1 MPVGLKYPVK
11 VSLDR
16 LFLDPNNPRLA
27 NEHRPGYGNPGTFF
41 EDGVQAE
48 LEQQIRKKYR
58 VGALINSI
66 LGMGWTPVDAILVWE
81 PPPTPGRYL
90 VVEGN
95 TRTVALRTIRRNYER
110 ERARLARARDHR
122 SLDPGRALDQEAVVA
137 RYDRVIA
144 ATDELEVHPL
154 AARDAGE
161 LGELLPRLLGV
172 RHISHAQQW
181 KPYATNLYIY
191 SLYLDNFH
199 AACGD
204 VPLRLDD
211 GILEQV
217 AGLISISLW
226 KARRSI
232 QTAVAFSHFRDS
244 FEGRLP
250 EGDGFADQD
259 QGYFQRLLEPGYA
272 RQRFGLREED
282 LWLRPEME
290 EVLFRWAFAKPRSGA
305 YGSDNRNVLRSGDDI
320 SLWTRMARYDDQ
332 HKTSF
337 AQQLD
342 PERPEEAR
350 PMAELELDYL
360 AHRNQQSPLEAIQ
373 GLLGTLKR
381 VEVETLRAHRSQMR
395 PAIEELLRLG
405 HDFQAILNAID

>member
-1 MPVGLKYPVK
+1 MPVGLKYPIK

-27 NEHRPGYGNPGTFF
+27 NEHRPGYQNPAVFF
-41 EDGVQAE
+41 EEGVQVE

-58 VGALINSI
+58 VNGLINSI

-122 SLDPGRALDQEAVVA
+122 SLDPGRAVDQEEVVA

-154 AARDAGE
+154 AARNAEE

-172 RHISHAQQW
+172 RHITHAQQW

-191 SLYLDNFH
+191 SLYQGHFH
-199 AACGD
+199 TAYGD

-211 GILEQV
+211 AILEQV
-217 AGLISISLW
+217 AGLVSISLW
-226 KARRSI
+226 KTRRSV
-232 QTAVAFSHFRDS
+232 QTAVAFSHFRDG

-250 EGDGFADQD
+250 EGEAFTDQD

-272 RQRFGLREED
+272 RQRFSLREED
-282 LWLRPEME
+282 LWLRTEME

-305 YGSDNRNVLRSGDDI
+305 YGPDNRNIIRSGDDI
-320 SLWTRMARYDDQ
+320 ALWTRMARYDNQ

-373 GLLGTLKR
+373 GLLSTLKR
-381 VEVETLRAHRSQMR
+381 VEVETLRAHRSEIR
-395 PAIEELLRLG
+395 PAIDELLRLG
-405 HDFQAILNAID
+405 QDFRAILTAID